1 MSNKPKILFFNPVK
15 HALAQYAEL
24 QESTAAEVVTS
35 ESREEFFK
43 DCQTMYKDVVA
54 IYRTSASGAMSSF
67 VVNRLRCDDSLQG
80 IGYVLTSP
88 QVAGKFD
95 AELIKQ
101 LPESV
106 RFICHNGAGY
116 DQIDVDACSARGITV
131 TYAPDPVT
139 DATADLAVFLLLGAL
154 RQLNPALMSLREG
167 NFKKN
172 LAFGHDPQ
180 GKTLGILG
188 MGRIGQALAR
198 RMQAFGMKVVYY
210 SRRPVEGAG
219 DAEHVSFEQL
229 LKQSDVLSVHVPLS
243 KATHHL
249 ISPAEIQRMKPGAVI
264 VNTARGAVIDEAAM
278 AEALETG
285 HIAAVGLDVYEEEP
299 KVHPKLVANPR
310 ALLVPHLGTHTTE
323 MLAKMESLAMENA
336 RRGVMGEKLLTVVPE
351 QCS

>member
-1 MSNKPKILFFNPVK
+1 MSNKPKILFFSSVK

-24 QESTAAEVVTS
+24 QESTAPEVVTS

-43 DCQTMYKDVVA
+43 DCQTKYKDVAA
-54 IYRTSASGAMSSF
+54 IYRTSASGAVSSF
-67 VVNRLRCDDSLQG
+67 SPSPSIRGLNLH
-80 IGYVLTSP
+80 VLTSP

-95 AELIKQ
+95 AELIQQ

-106 RFICHNGAGY
+106 KFICHNGAGY

-154 RQLNPALMSLREG
+154 RQLNPALMSLRKG
-167 NFKKN
+167 DFKQN

-188 MGRIGQALAR
+188 MGRIGRALAR
-198 RMQAFGMKVVYY
+198 RMQPFGMKVVYH

-219 DAEHVSFEQL
+219 NAEPVSFEQL

-243 KATHHL
+243 KATQHL
-249 ISPAEIQRMKPGAVI
+249 IGPAEIQRMKPGVVI

-323 MLAKMESLAMENA
+323 TLAKMEGLAMENA
-336 RRGVMGEKLLTVVPE
+336 RRGVLGEKLLTVVPE

>member
-1 MSNKPKILFFNPVK
+1 MRIITIL
-15 HALAQYAEL
+15 
-24 QESTAAEVVTS
+24 TTS
-35 ESREEFFK
+35 
-43 DCQTMYKDVVA
+43 
-54 IYRTSASGAMSSF
+54 
-67 VVNRLRCDDSLQG
+67 
-80 IGYVLTSP
+80 

-95 AELIKQ
+95 AELIQ
-101 LPESV
+101 HLPDSV

-116 DQIDVDACSARGITV
+116 DQIDVDACFARGITV

-154 RQLNPALMSLREG
+154 RQLNPSLTSLREG

-172 LAFGHDPQ
+172 IAFGHDPQ

-198 RMQAFGMKVVYY
+198 RMKPFGMKVVYH
-210 SRRPVEGAG
+210 SRRPVEAAG
-219 DAEHVSFEQL
+219 DTEHVSFEQL
-229 LKQSDVLSVHVPLS
+229 LSQSDVLSIHVPLS

-249 ISPAEIQRMKPGAVI
+249 IGPVEIQRMKPGVVV
-264 VNTARGAVIDEAAM
+264 VNTARGAIIDEGAM

-299 KVHPKLVANPR
+299 KVHPQLVANPR
-310 ALLVPHLGTHTTE
+310 ALLVPHLGTHTIET
-323 MLAKMESLAMENA
+323 LAKMESLAMENA
-336 RRGVMGEKLLTVVPE
+336 RRGVLGEKPLTIVPE